1 MWFRTPA
8 TVAKEDSGATS
19 IEYGVIAAPGVG
31 RRDRGGDGGGR
42 LAEHGVP
49 VGVEWADDGGRWL
62 NGINGVYPRVPP
74 LDVMS
79 IYPLSIIVKERR
91 TRGC

>member
-19 IEYGVIAAPGVG
+19 IEYGLIAGPGVG
-31 RRDRGGDGGGR
+31 RRDRGVDGGGR
-42 LAEHGVP
+42 LAEHDVP
-49 VGVEWADDGGRWL
+49 VGVECADGGGRWL

>member
-1 MWFRTPA
+1 MWFRSPA

-19 IEYGVIAAPGVG
+19 IEWLDRRPGVG
-31 RRDRGGDGGGR
+31 GRDRGVDSDGR
-42 LAEHGVP
+42 LAEYDVP
-49 VGVEWADDGGRWL
+49 VGVECVDDSGRWL

-79 IYPLSIIVKERR
+79 SLRASFQ
-91 TRGC
+91 GGG